1 MISFDFPGR
10 RIELKGYELESCG
23 AGGGIR
29 SWLPLNAFRS
39 EVEVNQ
45 TEKCFS
51 LANFVLVWV
60 LRIHL

>member
-1 MISFDFPGR
+1 MVTSWKVVGQ
-10 RIELKGYELESCG
+10 EEES
-23 AGGGIR
+23 AG